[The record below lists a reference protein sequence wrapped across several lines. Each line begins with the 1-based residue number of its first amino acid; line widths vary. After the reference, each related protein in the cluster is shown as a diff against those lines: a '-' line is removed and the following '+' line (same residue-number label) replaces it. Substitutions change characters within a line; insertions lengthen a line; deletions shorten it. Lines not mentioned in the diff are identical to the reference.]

1 MYTLVSVVSKQGCI
15 YVANEYPTSA
25 RNMPIASLKLRI
37 SRHIIILNKKQLTME
52 KQADSSIV

>member
-15 YVANEYPTSA
+15 YVANKYPTSA

-37 SRHIIILNKKQLTME
+37 SCHITILNKKQLTME